1 MPILNAPTLV
11 VFFISLTLAVIAVLD
26 SFIAIPYFTQHP
38 LWIMTAAYVVLALG
52 CITAIIKA

>member
-11 VFFISLTLAVIAVLD
+11 VFFISLTLAIIAVLN
-26 SFIAIPYFTQHP
+26 SFIAVPYFAQHP

-52 CITAIIKA
+52 CVTAIIKA